1 MRLLGQKIKNLTE
14 IEISIEIVK
23 LKIISPS
30 PILEWKKSL
39 VKFENFF
46 WSVGWKMKNV
56 RDRK

>member
-30 PILEWKKSL
+30 PILEWKKKSS
-39 VKFENFF
+39 EI
-46 WSVGWKMKNV
+46 
-56 RDRK
+56 